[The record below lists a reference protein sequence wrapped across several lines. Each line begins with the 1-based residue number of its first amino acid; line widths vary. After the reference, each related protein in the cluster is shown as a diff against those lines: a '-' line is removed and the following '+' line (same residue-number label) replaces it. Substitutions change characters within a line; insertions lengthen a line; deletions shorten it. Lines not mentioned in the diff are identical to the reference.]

1 MKKIASFL
9 SGIILLMVVIV
20 ATCSFNSVNNA
31 SDDDQ
36 TCQVTVLTNDGEP
49 AKYVKVSTEVS
60 GNPLSC
66 CGGRTFET
74 NKNGVAILYWVKG
87 CKLTKVYVK
96 GTAYKVDYKDGGS
109 YTLTLK

>member
-1 MKKIASFL
+1 MKM
-9 SGIILLMVVIV
+9 SGVFALFMMVFVV
-20 ATCSFNSVNNA
+20 TTAFTSANKV
-31 SDDDQ
+31 SDNDQ
-36 TCQVTVLTNDGEP
+36 TCKVTVYKSNGDR
-49 AKYVKVSTEVS
+49 AAYVKVSTDVS
-60 GNPLSC
+60 GGAFC

-74 NKNGVAILYWVKG
+74 DRDGVAILYWIKG